1 MVVKLRAK
9 AETEKEKE
17 KYSVQ
22 YTFSSI
28 MPYLYGE
35 KKGTQF
41 FASLFLPHCALVDGY
56 SIRGT
61 IIGGKKKGRENT

>member
-1 MVVKLRAK
+1 
-9 AETEKEKE
+9 
-17 KYSVQ
+17 
-22 YTFSSI
+22 